1 MAMGSID
8 KKSPLNR
15 RRRRHGAGFSEIN
28 VTPMV
33 DVMLVLLI
41 VFMVAAPMLTVGVP
55 VDLPKTK
62 AARMNDQIE
71 PIVVSVDASGNTF
84 LQETSVEAGRLVAQ
98 LMAITSN
105 NPDARIYV
113 RGDQK
118 LAYGQVMEVMGE
130 IAAAGFSKV
139 SLIAEH
145 PTGSYSTPAIASPQ
159 KPAASSHPQASRQE
173 IPNQNISTLPQ
184 LVPAVKQRSLPR
196 NSVSRLRNTSQDL
209 SAHSR
214 VMPQNN
220 QQLSGRG

>member
-8 KKSPLNR
+8 KKSSRNG

-55 VDLPKTK
+55 VDLPRTK

-84 LQETSVEAGRLVAQ
+84 LQETAIETGRLVAQ

-118 LAYGQVMEVMGE
+118 LAYGRVMEVMGE

-139 SLIAEH
+139 SLIAEL
-145 PTGSYSTPAIASPQ
+145 PTGTSSNPAIVSPQ
-159 KPAASSHPQASRQE
+159 KPTVPSQPQASRQN
-173 IPNQNISTLPQ
+173 IPHQNVPTLPQ
-184 LVPAVKQRSLPR
+184 LMPAVKQRPLSG
-196 NSVSRLRNTSQDL
+196 NSASRLRNTSQD
-209 SAHSR
+209 SALHSQA
-214 VMPQNN
+214 MSQDH
-220 QQLSGRG
+220 QQLPGRG